1 VKARLKKHYGMTQHR
16 DAYHIPLTQGDC
28 WVFDYGVLVA
38 WGINEATLQSV
49 YGSLASLIEEP
60 CEIVPIEQY
69 EWSVDAQS
77 ALQISHDHLTLPD
90 DSTMVR
96 LAISHAF
103 AQSAKLITL
112 EERAQQVI
120 QQNSYIAREL
130 ARTGKVSLSRRD
142 LSKLRGVLFQTNSDI
157 SLHYGLLDTP
167 EFFWDYPELEEG
179 YLKLAKYLE
188 LQPRIDILT
197 RKLDTIQGLLD
208 MLADEQNHK
217 HSAFLEW
224 IIIVLIAVDIVI
236 YML

>member
-1 VKARLKKHYGMTQHR
+1 
-16 DAYHIPLTQGDC
+16 
-28 WVFDYGVLVA
+28 
-38 WGINEATLQSV
+38 
-49 YGSLASLIEEP
+49 
-60 CEIVPIEQY
+60 
-69 EWSVDAQS
+69 
-77 ALQISHDHLTLPD
+77 
-90 DSTMVR
+90 
-96 LAISHAF
+96 
-103 AQSAKLITL
+103 
-112 EERAQQVI
+112 
-120 QQNSYIAREL
+120 
-130 ARTGKVSLSRRD
+130 
-142 LSKLRGVLFQTNSDI
+142 
-157 SLHYGLLDTP
+157 LHYGLLDTP